1 MSIRVLLADDQGLVR
16 AGFRKL
22 LETES
27 DIEVVGEAEDGA
39 GAAMAARRLNPDVV
53 LMDIR
58 MPRMD
63 GIEAARRMAA
73 DVPRTRV
80 VILTTYDLDEYVYQA
95 LRAGACGFLLKD
107 APPEQLISA
116 VRLAASGDALLAP
129 AITRRLIEEF
139 ARRPAPDPEL
149 TAKLV
154 SLTERETEVLGLLS
168 RGLGNA
174 EIARQL
180 NVGEATVKTH
190 VANVLQ
196 KVEARDRVQAVV
208 FAYESGVI
216 SPGSEPRTEQPFGQ
230 RA

>member
-1 MSIRVLLADDQGLVR
+1 MSIRVLIADDQALVR

-22 LETES
+22 LEAES
-27 DIEVVGEAEDGA
+27 GIEVVGEAEDGA
-39 GAAMAARRLNPDVV
+39 SATMAARRLRPDVV

-63 GIEAARRMAA
+63 GIEAARKMAA
-73 DVPRTRV
+73 EVPHTRV
-80 VILTTYDLDEYVYQA
+80 VILTTYDLDEYVYRA

-107 APPEQLISA
+107 APPDQLVAA

-139 ARRPAPDPEL
+139 ARRPMPDPEL
-149 TAKLV
+149 TAQLG
-154 SLTERETEVLGLLS
+154 SLTEREREVLVYLA
-168 RGLGNA
+168 RGLANA
-174 EIARQL
+174 EIAREL

-196 KVEARDRVQAVV
+196 KLDARDRVQAVV
-208 FAYESGVI
+208 FAYESGFV
-216 SPGSEPRTEQPFGQ
+216 SPGST

>member
-1 MSIRVLLADDQGLVR
+1 VSVRVLIADDQALVR

-22 LETES
+22 LEAES
-27 DIEVVGEAEDGA
+27 GIEVVGEAEDGA
-39 GAAMAARRLNPDVV
+39 SALMAARRLRPDVV

-73 DVPRTRV
+73 DVPHTRV

-107 APPEQLISA
+107 APPDQLVAA

-139 ARRPAPDPEL
+139 ARRPMPDPEL
-149 TAKLV
+149 TAQIG
-154 SLTERETEVLGLLS
+154 SLTEREREVLVCLA

-174 EIARQL
+174 EIAREL
-180 NVGEATVKTH
+180 HVGEATVKTH

-196 KVEARDRVQAVV
+196 KIEARDRVQAVV
-208 FAYESGVI
+208 FAYESGFV
-216 SPGSEPRTEQPFGQ
+216 SAGSNRG
-230 RA
+230 

>member
-1 MSIRVLLADDQGLVR
+1 MSVRVLIADDQALVR

-22 LETES
+22 LEAEPG
-27 DIEVVGEAEDGA
+27 IEVVGEAEDGA
-39 GAAMAARRLNPDVV
+39 SATMAARRLRPDVV

-73 DVPRTRV
+73 DVPQTRV

-107 APPEQLISA
+107 APPDQLVAA

-139 ARRPAPDPEL
+139 ARRPMPDPEL
-149 TAKLV
+149 TAKLG
-154 SLTERETEVLGLLS
+154 SLTEREREVLVYLA

-174 EIARQL
+174 EIAREL
-180 NVGEATVKTH
+180 HVGEATVKTH

-196 KVEARDRVQAVV
+196 KLEARDRVQAVV
-208 FAYESGVI
+208 FAYESGFV
-216 SPGSEPRTEQPFGQ
+216 SAGSSRG
-230 RA
+230 

>member
-1 MSIRVLLADDQGLVR
+1 VSIRVLIADDQALVR

-22 LETES
+22 LEAES
-27 DIEVVGEAEDGA
+27 GIEVVGEAEDGA
-39 GAAMAARRLNPDVV
+39 SATMAARRLRPDVV

-63 GIEAARRMAA
+63 GIEAARKMAA
-73 DVPRTRV
+73 EVPHTRV
-80 VILTTYDLDEYVYQA
+80 VILTTYDLDEYVYRA

-107 APPEQLISA
+107 APPDQLVAA

-129 AITRRLIEEF
+129 AVTRRLIEEF
-139 ARRPAPDPEL
+139 ARRPMPDPEL
-149 TAKLV
+149 AAQLG
-154 SLTERETEVLGLLS
+154 SLTEREREVLVYLA
-168 RGLGNA
+168 RGLANA
-174 EIARQL
+174 EIAREL

-196 KVEARDRVQAVV
+196 KLDARDRVQAVV
-208 FAYESGVI
+208 FAYESGFV
-216 SPGSEPRTEQPFGQ
+216 SPGST

>member
-1 MSIRVLLADDQGLVR
+1 MSVRVLIADDQALVR

-22 LETES
+22 LEAES
-27 DIEVVGEAEDGA
+27 GIDVVGEAEDGA
-39 GAAMAARRLNPDVV
+39 SALMAARRLRPDVV

-73 DVPRTRV
+73 DVPHTRV

-107 APPEQLISA
+107 APPDQLVAA

-139 ARRPAPDPEL
+139 ARRPMPDPEL
-149 TAKLV
+149 TAQLG
-154 SLTERETEVLGLLS
+154 SLTEREREVLVYLA

-174 EIARQL
+174 EIAREL
-180 NVGEATVKTH
+180 HVGEATVKTH

-196 KVEARDRVQAVV
+196 KIQARDRVQAVV
-208 FAYESGVI
+208 FAYESGFV
-216 SPGSEPRTEQPFGQ
+216 SAGSSHG
-230 RA
+230 

>member
-1 MSIRVLLADDQGLVR
+1 MSVRVLIADDQALVR

-22 LETES
+22 LEAEPG
-27 DIEVVGEAEDGA
+27 IEVVGEAEDGA
-39 GAAMAARRLNPDVV
+39 SATMAARRLRPDVV

-73 DVPRTRV
+73 DVPQTRV

-107 APPEQLISA
+107 APLDQLVAA

-139 ARRPAPDPEL
+139 ARRPMPDPEL
-149 TAKLV
+149 AAKLG
-154 SLTERETEVLGLLS
+154 SLTEREREVLVHLA

-174 EIARQL
+174 EIAREL
-180 NVGEATVKTH
+180 HVGEATVKTH

-196 KVEARDRVQAVV
+196 KLEARDRVQAVV
-208 FAYESGVI
+208 FAYESGFV
-216 SPGSEPRTEQPFGQ
+216 SAGSSRG
-230 RA
+230 

>member
-1 MSIRVLLADDQGLVR
+1 MSVRVLIADDQALVR

-22 LETES
+22 LEAES
-27 DIEVVGEAEDGA
+27 GIEVVGEAEDGA
-39 GAAMAARRLNPDVV
+39 SALMAARRLRPDVV

-73 DVPRTRV
+73 DVPHTRV

-107 APPEQLISA
+107 APPDQLVAA

-139 ARRPAPDPEL
+139 ARRPMPDPEL
-149 TAKLV
+149 TAQIG
-154 SLTERETEVLGLLS
+154 SLTEREREVLVCLA

-174 EIARQL
+174 EIAREL
-180 NVGEATVKTH
+180 HVGEATVKTH

-196 KVEARDRVQAVV
+196 KIEARDRVQAVV
-208 FAYESGVI
+208 FAYESGFV
-216 SPGSEPRTEQPFGQ
+216 SAGSNRG
-230 RA
+230 

>member
-1 MSIRVLLADDQGLVR
+1 MSVRVLIADDQALVR

-22 LETES
+22 LEAEPG
-27 DIEVVGEAEDGA
+27 IEVVGEAEDGA
-39 GAAMAARRLNPDVV
+39 SATMAARRLRPDVV

-63 GIEAARRMAA
+63 GSEAARRMAA
-73 DVPRTRV
+73 DVPQTRV

-107 APPEQLISA
+107 APPDQLVAA

-139 ARRPAPDPEL
+139 ARRPMPDPEL
-149 TAKLV
+149 TAKLG
-154 SLTERETEVLGLLS
+154 SLTEREREVLVYLA

-174 EIARQL
+174 EIAREL
-180 NVGEATVKTH
+180 HVGEATVKTH

-196 KVEARDRVQAVV
+196 KLEARDRVQAVV
-208 FAYESGVI
+208 FAYESGFV
-216 SPGSEPRTEQPFGQ
+216 SAGSSRG
-230 RA
+230 

>member
-1 MSIRVLLADDQGLVR
+1 MSVRVLIADDQALVR

-22 LETES
+22 LEAEPG
-27 DIEVVGEAEDGA
+27 IEVVGEAEDGA
-39 GAAMAARRLNPDVV
+39 SATMAARRLRPDVL

-73 DVPRTRV
+73 DVPHTRV

-107 APPEQLISA
+107 APPDQLVAA

-139 ARRPAPDPEL
+139 ARRPMPDPEL
-149 TAKLV
+149 TAQV
-154 SLTERETEVLGLLS
+154 GSLTEREREVLVYLA
-168 RGLGNA
+168 RGLANA
-174 EIARQL
+174 EIAREL

-196 KVEARDRVQAVV
+196 KLEARDRVQAVV
-208 FAYESGVI
+208 FAYESGFV
-216 SPGSEPRTEQPFGQ
+216 SPGSSRT
-230 RA
+230 

>member
-1 MSIRVLLADDQGLVR
+1 MSVRVLIADDQALVR

-22 LETES
+22 LEAEPG
-27 DIEVVGEAEDGA
+27 IEVVGEAEDGA
-39 GAAMAARRLNPDVV
+39 SATMAARRLRPDVL

-73 DVPRTRV
+73 DVPHARV

-107 APPEQLISA
+107 APPDQLVAA

-139 ARRPAPDPEL
+139 ARRTMPDPEL
-149 TAKLV
+149 TAQV
-154 SLTERETEVLGLLS
+154 GSLTEREREVLVYLA
-168 RGLGNA
+168 RGLANA
-174 EIARQL
+174 EIAREL

-196 KVEARDRVQAVV
+196 KLEARDRVQAVV
-208 FAYESGVI
+208 FAYESGFV
-216 SPGSEPRTEQPFGQ
+216 SPGSSRT
-230 RA
+230 

>member
-1 MSIRVLLADDQGLVR
+1 MSVRVLIADDQALVR

-22 LETES
+22 LEAES
-27 DIEVVGEAEDGA
+27 GIEVVGEAEDGA
-39 GAAMAARRLNPDVV
+39 SATMAARRLRPDVV

-73 DVPRTRV
+73 DVPHARV

-107 APPEQLISA
+107 APPDQLVAA

-139 ARRPAPDPEL
+139 ARRTMPDPEL
-149 TAKLV
+149 TAQV
-154 SLTERETEVLGLLS
+154 GSLTEREREVLVYLA
-168 RGLGNA
+168 RGLANA
-174 EIARQL
+174 EIAREL

-196 KVEARDRVQAVV
+196 KLEARDRVQAVV
-208 FAYESGVI
+208 FAYESGFV
-216 SPGSEPRTEQPFGQ
+216 SPGSSRT
-230 RA
+230 

>member
-1 MSIRVLLADDQGLVR
+1 VLIADDQALVR

-22 LETES
+22 LEAES
-27 DIEVVGEAEDGA
+27 GIEVVGEAEDGA
-39 GAAMAARRLNPDVV
+39 SATMAARRLRPDVV

-73 DVPRTRV
+73 DVPHARV

-107 APPEQLISA
+107 APPDQLVAA

-139 ARRPAPDPEL
+139 ARRPMPDPEL
-149 TAKLV
+149 TAQV
-154 SLTERETEVLGLLS
+154 GALTEREREVLVYLA
-168 RGLGNA
+168 RGLANA
-174 EIARQL
+174 EIAREL

-196 KVEARDRVQAVV
+196 KLEARDRVQAVV
-208 FAYESGVI
+208 FAYESGFV
-216 SPGSEPRTEQPFGQ
+216 SPGSSRT
-230 RA
+230 